1 MDGAER
7 ASIWLAKLI
16 SYIFSAPLFALYSV
30 VLIALQGGDVFHPL
44 HACTAILICFVYLTV
59 LPLLPI
65 IVGSIFGRVDLFVSE
80 REKRARFFL
89 LALLSYTLGI
99 LTSQLLGCRGLLII
113 HASYFIVTLAMM
125 LTTLRTKASVHVAG
139 VMGPATYTVYL
150 LGPSSIW
157 LYLISIPVA
166 WARIKLGAHTITEV
180 ALGGGIAVAAT
191 ILTCYAINHV

>member
-7 ASIWLAKLI
+7 ASIWLARLI

-30 VLIALQGGDVFHPL
+30 VLIVLQGDDVFHPL
-44 HACTAILICFVYLTV
+44 HACTAILIGFVYLTV

-65 IVGSIFGRVDLFVSE
+65 ILSSIFGRVDLFVSE
-80 REKRARFFL
+80 REKRTRFFL

-99 LTSQLLGCRGLLII
+99 LTSQLLRCRGLLII

-125 LTTLRTKASVHVAG
+125 LTTLHTKPSVHVAG

-180 ALGGGIAVAAT
+180 ALGGAIAVAAT
-191 ILTCYAINHV
+191 ILTCYAINHM